1 MGVTVAAN
9 GLSVVHQGSGGEAN
23 ATLPDVCLTQVGN
36 SVVPIPYG
44 NNAKSA
50 DLAKGTTTIT
60 MDGGNPVAIKGS
72 TFSKSTGDAGGD
84 KKGVASGTIEAEAE
98 FISASPTVKF
108 EGKGVCRL
116 SDQMTMNKANTMCL
130 GGAQNPSVS
139 VSAEEEG
146 TYTVDLFL
154 SYSDGDP
161 VQGASYTLTDQTNA
175 IFEGGLGQNGR
186 ASISGVSPGEFT
198 IEYGEDTREFT
209 PNNPD
214 KKNPNYNPNA
224 SAQMLID
231 GSKRG
236 ETGFWENPWK
246 KMAGGA
252 NWVWGVILG
261 DFNDDASV
269 EQILANTAIT
279 MLPVVDQAADV
290 RDMVANTMTLLSEE
304 ERDKPEN
311 WLALSLT
318 LIGCI
323 PVFGSAVKGTCKV
336 ALKSGKATSKDE
348 LLAIMRAMGK
358 GDPEKFLRTL
368 DWTDYAKQASQIISN
383 VLQPCIEVVTELA
396 SYANRIGADEL
407 SNYFLKL
414 ADEFNI
420 IDKVVP
426 NKLQEAMSEF
436 NDLFKRILG
445 QADHVYPA
453 KTKHNTGK
461 SSQSGRS
468 DDKVSEK
475 KDKKPV
481 HCKICKRVAGK
492 GENQCAD
499 ALKTKGKNK
508 K

>member
-1 MGVTVAAN
+1 
-9 GLSVVHQGSGGEAN
+9 
-23 ATLPDVCLTQVGN
+23 
-36 SVVPIPYG
+36 
-44 NNAKSA
+44 
-50 DLAKGTTTIT
+50 
-60 MDGGNPVAIKGS
+60 
-72 TFSKSTGDAGGD
+72 
-84 KKGVASGTIEAEAE
+84 
-98 FISASPTVKF
+98 
-108 EGKGVCRL
+108 
-116 SDQMTMNKANTMCL
+116 
-130 GGAQNPSVS
+130 
-139 VSAEEEG
+139 
-146 TYTVDLFL
+146 
-154 SYSDGDP
+154 
-161 VQGASYTLTDQTNA
+161 
-175 IFEGGLGQNGR
+175 
-186 ASISGVSPGEFT
+186 
-198 IEYGEDTREFT
+198 
-209 PNNPD
+209 
-214 KKNPNYNPNA
+214 
-224 SAQMLID
+224 
-231 GSKRG
+231 
-236 ETGFWENPWK
+236 
-246 KMAGGA
+246 
-252 NWVWGVILG
+252 
-261 DFNDDASV
+261 
-269 EQILANTAIT
+269 

-336 ALKSGKATSKDE
+336 ALKSGKATSKDD

-368 DWTDYAKQASQIISN
+368 DWADYAKQASQIISN

-426 NKLQEAMSEF
+426 NKLKEAMSEF
-436 NDLFKRILG
+436 DDLFKRILG

-475 KDKKPV
+475 KDNKEFKCP
-481 HCKICKRVAGK
+481 ICKK
-492 GENQCAD
+492 TPNICD
-499 ALKTKGKNK
+499 AY
-508 K
+508 